1 MDTLKIIYE
10 VIDKVN
16 EEFEG
21 VELKKD
27 LDTVIMGNESNMDSM
42 DLIEFITLIEDKI
55 EMNSGNYISISNEN
69 VMSSKNSPFRTVSSL
84 KEYIDSLIR

>member
-16 EEFEG
+16 EEFDG
-21 VELKKD
+21 VELKKE
-27 LDTVIMGNESNMDSM
+27 LDTIIMGDESDLDSM

-55 EMNSGNYISISNEN
+55 EIHTGTYISISDEN
-69 VMSSKNSPFRTVSSL
+69 VMSSKNSPFRTVSTL
-84 KEYIDSLIR
+84 KEYIDSLTS

>member
-27 LDTVIMGNESNMDSM
+27 LETVIMGNESNMDSM

-69 VMSSKNSPFRTVSSL
+69 VMSSKNSPFRTVSTL
-84 KEYIDSLIR
+84 KEYIDSLIS

>member
-16 EEFEG
+16 EEFDG

-27 LDTVIMGNESNMDSM
+27 LDTIIMGDESDLDSM

-55 EMNSGNYISISNEN
+55 EIYTGTYISISNEN

-84 KEYIDSLIR
+84 KEYIDSLTG